1 MKLLIITAVQEFEN
15 KIKKILLKSGTRVFS
30 YMPATGYKDMA
41 ENMEENWFGGGMH
54 ENESVIFMAFVPTEN
69 ENLVYDKVKA
79 FNNNDEFTSRIHV
92 ATVDLDRTI

>member
-15 KIKKILLKSGTRVFS
+15 QIKKILLNSGTKVFS

-69 ENLVYDKVKA
+69 ENLVYDKVQA

>member
-15 KIKKILLKSGTRVFS
+15 KIKKILLKSGTKVFS

-69 ENLVYDKVKA
+69 ENLVYDKVQA